1 MDIKKLSLEIFIIIL
16 ASLVLGVSVGF
27 DNMSLAYTAGI
38 SFLIIIGANVLI
50 KKIVG
55 FFLEINVRTKFWSWY
70 RYGFRKDSHF
80 KKPVPMLWIPL
91 VGSLFSRGV
100 FWWLAILEFDVTA
113 KTERVAK
120 RHGLYR
126 FTQVTEWHIAWIA
139 TWGIILN
146 FALAIIAYITGF
158 EMFARLSLYFA
169 AWSIIPLSGLD
180 GSKIFFASKGL
191 WITLATIT
199 LIILSWGLAVL

>member
-1 MDIKKLSLEIFIIIL
+1 MDIKKSSTEIFIIIL

-27 DNMSLAYTAGI
+27 NNISLAYAAGI

-50 KKIVG
+50 KKIIG
-55 FFLEINVRTKFWSWY
+55 YSLEINVRTKFWSWY
-70 RYGFRKDSHF
+70 QYGFRRDSHF
-80 KKPVPMLWIPL
+80 KKPVPMIWVPL
-91 VGSLFSRGV
+91 LASLLTKGL
-100 FWWLAILEFDVTA
+100 FWWLAILEFDVTP

-139 TWGIILN
+139 AWGIILN
-146 FALAIIAYITGF
+146 LVLGIIGYIAGF
-158 EMFARLSLYFA
+158 ELFARLSIYFA
-169 AWSIIPLSGLD
+169 AWSIVPLSGLD
-180 GSKIFFASKGL
+180 GSKIFFSSRGI

-199 LIILSWGLAVL
+199 LIILGWGLTVI